1 MKQRHNDDWHS
12 RYLHLCHKKQNF
24 TIFRH
29 FPKKPISNS
38 VNLGEVYINL
48 DEVYIDLAEI

>member
-1 MKQRHNDDWHS
+1 MKQRHNDWHS
-12 RYLHLCHKKQNF
+12 RCLHLCHKKQNF